1 MAGSGMT
8 RTCGTIWEIPD
19 GQRDPAMSQRAGRA
33 EAGGVEAVVKQRAQK
48 RTCGKG
54 GRMHPHTLP
63 APVLDGGGCADWFG
77 RHENVRFQENP
88 GQEGANCV
96 GISQGTTCGLK
107 EDCLDMLMSAW
118 IWEAGDGRKV
128 AEDL

>member
-1 MAGSGMT
+1 
-8 RTCGTIWEIPD
+8 
-19 GQRDPAMSQRAGRA
+19 
-33 EAGGVEAVVKQRAQK
+33 
-48 RTCGKG
+48 
-54 GRMHPHTLP
+54 MHPHTLP

-118 IWEAGDGRKV
+118 CVGGTPLNSPGLALQPV
-128 AEDL
+128 PTYFS